1 MKNTYLDFNQDQF
14 IAFSKLPVDTPLQ
27 MLNLLRFRKDLT
39 ETGLTG
45 VQQYDLYMKAALPFF
60 KASGAKVLFYGSA
73 QMTLI
78 GPTDQ
83 LEWDKVLIVAYA
95 TKDSFLQMIT
105 HKDYPAALRRQA
117 LTDSRLIFCTTP
129 KK

>member
-14 IAFSKLPVDTPLQ
+14 VAFSKLAINTPLQ

-39 ETGLTG
+39 KTGLTG
-45 VQQYDLYMKAALPFF
+45 IQQYDLYLKAALPFF
-60 KASGAKVLFYGSA
+60 KTSGAKVLFYGSA

-78 GPTDQ
+78 GPPDQ
-83 LEWDKVLIVAYA
+83 LEWDKVLIVEYA
-95 TKDSFLQMIT
+95 TKAAFLEMIT
-105 HKDYPAALRRQA
+105 HKDYPAMLRKQA
-117 LTDSRLIFCTTP
+117 LADSRLILCTPP